1 MTTNQDRDLHD
12 VTAALKSVA
21 AEVPPVEVSAAT
33 RARQLA
39 ALTEAMTAPPPA
51 APRPLGLLALAAAA
65 LVGVVATTFFLSRP
79 TPTTT
84 PVLAVEPTPRTPWVA
99 SRA

>member
-21 AEVPPVEVSAAT
+21 AEVQPVEVSAAT

-39 ALTEAMTAPPPA
+39 ALTEAMPKSVSTACP
-51 APRPLGLLALAAAA
+51 
-65 LVGVVATTFFLSRP
+65 
-79 TPTTT
+79 
-84 PVLAVEPTPRTPWVA
+84 
-99 SRA
+99 